1 MSRKPIGFLQE
12 DFHSEV
18 LDFLLELASKN
29 YPNVP
34 LILYNNNDIYNNK
47 DLYKLKYPNLAV
59 KELRYFIPDLA
70 NDFFY
75 KCFVI
80 SYDNIINLTFL
91 INYKSKLIFVAH
103 SPKHINLFNQYNFDA
118 FSLTSLLSDK
128 YMLPILQECNPKI
141 DDTNR
146 LIKQLDTQILE
157 DMKKRAELEDL
168 TIIITVGYF
177 QNDNKDLNLI
187 HNLLNSKKILLLSFV
202 PQVSEELNNLANK
215 NIGYIFVACNLSTS
229 EVQYCINY
237 LNIKYLLFT
246 PCQESKFYKDSWSG
260 SVAFA
265 INNNLNLIMPKML
278 SDYYHITSPNMIT
291 YDPSEIGN
299 NIINT
304 LQVRKFNNSTKNDD
318 LQRLRDDIWN
328 KNTEI
333 FVKLLN

>member
-1 MSRKPIGFLQE
+1 MSQKSIGFLQE

-29 YPNVP
+29 YPNTP
-34 LILYNNNDIYNNK
+34 IILYNNNDRYNNK
-47 DLYKLKYPNLAV
+47 DLYKLKYQNLVV
-59 KELRYFIPDLA
+59 KGLQDFIPDLV
-70 NDFFY
+70 NNCFH

-103 SPKHINLFNQYNFDA
+103 SPKHVNLFNQYNFDA

-146 LIKQLDTQILE
+146 LINQVDTQILH

-304 LQVRKFNNSTKNDD
+304 LQVRKFNNITKNDD

-328 KNTEI
+328 KNTELFI
-333 FVKLLN
+333 KLLN